1 MYLKKKSIIALGFY
15 TCLLITIIASIT
27 YYVVEPPI
35 RDNLENNLNLR
46 TQLLAHEIEEPLD
59 RSVATLHGLV
69 GIAVS
74 DYPID
79 VLENMIF
86 SVFNQSNDI
95 IISGG
100 IWPEPNTLIPTKK
113 LASLFFSR
121 DKKGNVEFI
130 NDYNNPAAAPYQL
143 EPWYTSVAH
152 ENSHLKISWSAVYVD
167 PFTKQKMITA
177 SQPYFN
183 NGQFAGVATI
193 DISLKGMVGLIES
206 HAEEHQLGVRIYSEN
221 IAIADYKFN
230 VLEGMYVVNSSLDQ
244 FNWQLEVINSQHTV
258 ADAVY
263 TQIVNIEM
271 GIIPLL
277 LVCVIFGYY
286 IINHWLINPITRI
299 SKQIN
304 ESDVGELIDIN
315 YRYKDEIAHLI
326 SSFNKK
332 TEYLEIEKIKAESST
347 KAKTSFLANM
357 SHEIRT
363 PLNGIIGMSDILA
376 STELTPVQ
384 VEYLQTI
391 DTSSKI
397 LLLLINDILDLS
409 KIESGHLVL
418 VAQESNVAEVVYDTV
433 TIVQSKAAEK
443 GLSLQVELSPA
454 LPELVMIDA
463 HRLHQILMNLM
474 SNAVKFTLQGSVTLS
489 VGYEPQGCQSQDNA
503 LRARGRGRLLF
514 TVQDTGIG
522 IGEDKLD
529 QVFAPFTQE
538 DGSITRQFGGTGLG
552 LAICRQLVVLLGGKI
567 KLRSVKGVGSQFYF
581 SLDVAVVESKIDSS
595 VVAKDESNSIV
606 SNPLKGMPCLIISEQ
621 NKDAQ
626 QLQLECLKWGL
637 NPTLITPNTHLM
649 TLSKQYAL
657 IIYCQNS
664 AEVTLVDIEKL
675 HALEHNP
682 ALVLCTKQNEYI
694 DLNHAVFKHSL
705 DGLITLPVLGK
716 RFAKVVRKA
725 LDKSPNNSLLQGCSL
740 QDSSLLSSS
749 TDKLIIEKLKVSKE
763 DGNITNDGAFNDDS
777 AEKIILVVE
786 DNLIN
791 QKVATLLLK
800 KEGFIVALANN
811 GKEALEMIQAESI
824 TYSLVLMDCMMPVM
838 DGFTATGAIREWEQ
852 QQTKKRLPIIALTAS
867 VFAEDIEKCYQ
878 SGMDDYV
885 AKPFNKDIVFE
896 KIAAYT

>member
-1 MYLKKKSIIALGFY
+1 MSLKKKSIIVLVFY

-35 RDNLENNLNLR
+35 RDNLKNNLNLR
-46 TQLLAHEIEEPLD
+46 TQLLTHEIEEPLE

-69 GIAVS
+69 GVAVS
-74 DYPID
+74 GYPVD

-86 SVFNQSNDI
+86 SVFKESNDI

-100 IWPEPNTLIPTKK
+100 IWPEPNTLIPSKT

-130 NDYNNPAAAPYQL
+130 NDYNNPAVAPYQL

-152 ENSHLKISWSAVYVD
+152 ENSHHKISWSAVYVD

-183 NGQFAGVATI
+183 NGKFVGVATI
-193 DISLKGMVGLIES
+193 DISLKGLIGVAES
-206 HAEEHQLGVRIYSEN
+206 HAEEHQLGVRIYSDA

-230 VLEGMYVVNSSLDQ
+230 VLKGMYVVTNNLSN
-244 FNWQLEVINSQHTV
+244 FNWQLEVINSHNTV
-258 ADAVY
+258 ADDVY

-277 LVCVIFGYY
+277 LVCVIIGYY
-286 IINHWLINPITRI
+286 IINRWLIKPITMI

-304 ESDVGELIDIN
+304 ENDVGEIIDIN
-315 YRYKDEIAHLI
+315 YRYKDEIANLI
-326 SSFNKK
+326 GSFNKK

-376 STELTPVQ
+376 STELTLVQ

-433 TIVQSKAAEK
+433 TIVQSKAAAK
-443 GLSLQVELSPA
+443 GLSLQIELSPE

-474 SNAVKFTLQGSVTLS
+474 SNAVKFTQQGTVTLS
-489 VGYEPQGCQSQDNA
+489 VSYEAKDD
-503 LRARGRGRLLF
+503 ARGALLF
-514 TVQDTGIG
+514 AVQDTGIG
-522 IGEDKLD
+522 ISEDKLE
-529 QVFAPFTQE
+529 QIFAPFTQE

-552 LAICRQLVVLLGGKI
+552 LAICRQLVALLGGEI
-567 KLRSVKGVGSQFYF
+567 ELDSEKGIGSKFYF
-581 SLDVAVVESKIDSS
+581 TLDVDVIKSR
-595 VVAKDESNSIV
+595 
-606 SNPLKGMPCLIISEQ
+606 NPDLAAFNGTSCLIISNNNIGAEQ
-621 NKDAQ
+621 
-626 QLQLECLKWGL
+626 LESECLKLGL
-637 NPTLITPNTHLM
+637 DPTVMPPSANFIAVA
-649 TLSKQYAL
+649 KQYAL
-657 IIYCQNS
+657 IIYCQHTS
-664 AEVTLVDIEKL
+664 ESTLADIEKL
-675 HALEHNP
+675 NGLDNYP
-682 ALVLCTKQNEYI
+682 ALVICTQQSEHI
-694 DLNHAVFKHSL
+694 DSNYTI
-705 DGLITLPVLGK
+705 DGLVTMPLLGK

-725 LDKSPNNSLLQGCSL
+725 LETPPQRGTSLSTRMPQSIAEKDDDSP
-740 QDSSLLSSS
+740 
-749 TDKLIIEKLKVSKE
+749 
-763 DGNITNDGAFNDDS
+763 NDDS
-777 AEKIILVVE
+777 GKKIILVVE
-786 DNLIN
+786 DNIIN

-811 GKEALEMIQAESI
+811 GKEALEMIKAESLE
-824 TYSLVLMDCMMPVM
+824 YSLVLMDCMMPVM

-852 QQTKKRLPIIALTAS
+852 QQAKKRLPIIALTAS
-867 VFAEDIEKCYQ
+867 VFVEDIEKCYQ

-885 AKPFNKDIVFE
+885 AKPFNKDIVFD

>member
-1 MYLKKKSIIALGFY
+1 MSLKKKSIIALGFY
-15 TCLLITIIASIT
+15 ACLLMTIIASIT

-46 TQLLAHEIEEPLD
+46 TQLLSHEIEEPLE
-59 RSVATLHGLV
+59 RSVANLHGLV
-69 GIAVS
+69 GVAVS
-74 DYPID
+74 GYPID
-79 VLENMIF
+79 VLEKMIF

-95 IISGG
+95 IISAG
-100 IWPEPNTLIPTKK
+100 IWPEPNTLIPAKN

-121 DKKGNVEFI
+121 DEQGNVEFI

-183 NGQFAGVATI
+183 DGQFAGVATI
-193 DISLKGMVGLIES
+193 DISLKGMVGFIES
-206 HAEEHQLGVRIYSEN
+206 HAEEHQLGVRVYSES

-230 VLEGMYVVNSSLDQ
+230 VIEGMYIVQNSLSN
-244 FNWQLEVINSQHTV
+244 FNWQLEVINSHNTV
-258 ADAVY
+258 ADDVY

-277 LVCVIFGYY
+277 LICVIIGYY
-286 IINHWLINPITRI
+286 IISHGLINPITRI
-299 SKQIN
+299 SKQIDN
-304 ESDVGELIDIN
+304 NDVGEAIDIN
-315 YRYKDEIAHLI
+315 YRYKDEIANLI
-326 SSFNKK
+326 GSFNKK

-433 TIVQSKAAEK
+433 TIVQSKAADK
-443 GLSLQVELSPA
+443 GLSLHIELSPE

-474 SNAVKFTLQGSVTLS
+474 SNAVKFTLQGSVTVS
-489 VGYEPQGCQSQDNA
+489 VDYESQGCDA
-503 LRARGRGRLLF
+503 EGKGRGRLLF

-529 QVFAPFTQE
+529 QVFAPFIQE

-552 LAICRQLVVLLGGKI
+552 LAICRQLVVLLGGEI
-567 KLRSVKGVGSQFYF
+567 KLESEKGVGSKFYF
-581 SLDVAVVESKIDSS
+581 ALDVAVIEPKSTALTSF
-595 VVAKDESNSIV
+595 NS
-606 SNPLKGMPCLIISEQ
+606 MPCLIISEK
-621 NKDAQ
+621 NKDALQ
-626 QLQLECLKWGL
+626 PQSQSQSQLQAECLKWGI
-637 NPTLITPNTHLM
+637 NPTVITPDTDFMALA
-649 TLSKQYAL
+649 KRYEL

-664 AEVTLVDIEKL
+664 TAETLVNIEKL
-675 HALEHNP
+675 HGLDHNP
-682 ALVLCTKQNEYI
+682 ALIICVQQNKYI
-694 DLNHAVFKHSL
+694 DLNHSVFKQSL
-705 DGLITLPVLGK
+705 DGLITMPLLGK

-725 LDKSPNNSLLQGCSL
+725 LDKSQPSRSATSAL
-740 QDSSLLSSS
+740 
-749 TDKLIIEKLKVSKE
+749 KLKIGKE
-763 DGNITNDGAFNDDS
+763 EGNVESDK
-777 AEKIILVVE
+777 KIILVVE

-811 GKEALEMIQAESI
+811 GKEALEMIQAESLE
-824 TYSLVLMDCMMPVM
+824 YSLVLMDCMMPVM

-867 VFAEDIEKCYQ
+867 VFVEDIEKCYQ

-885 AKPFNKDIVFE
+885 AKPFNKDVVFE

>member
-1 MYLKKKSIIALGFY
+1 MSLKKKSIIALGFY
-15 TCLLITIIASIT
+15 TCLLMTIIASIT

-46 TQLLAHEIEEPLD
+46 TQLLAHEIEEPLE

-69 GIAVS
+69 GVAVS
-74 DYPID
+74 GYPVD
-79 VLENMIF
+79 VLKKMTF
-86 SVFNQSNDI
+86 SVFNQSNNI

-100 IWPEPNTLIPTKK
+100 IWPEPNSLITAQN

-121 DKKGNVEFI
+121 DELGNVEFI

-152 ENSHLKISWSAVYVD
+152 ENSQRKISWSAVYVD

-193 DISLKGMVGLIES
+193 DISLKGMVGVIES
-206 HAEEHQLGVRIYSEN
+206 HAAEHQLGVRIYSES

-230 VLEGMYVVNSSLDQ
+230 VIEGMYVVKNSLSK
-244 FNWQLEVINSQHTV
+244 FNWQLEVINSHHTV
-258 ADAVY
+258 ADDVY
-263 TQIVNIEM
+263 TQVVNIEM

-277 LVCVIFGYY
+277 LVCVIIGYY

-304 ESDVGELIDIN
+304 ENDVGEIIDIN
-315 YRYKDEIAHLI
+315 YRYKDEIANLI
-326 SSFNKK
+326 GSFNKK

-376 STELTPVQ
+376 STALTPVQ

-443 GLSLQVELSPA
+443 GLSLQIELSPE

-474 SNAVKFTLQGSVTLS
+474 SNAIKFTLQGTVTLS
-489 VGYEPQGCQSQDNA
+489 VGYEPKNSEQQAKGT
-503 LRARGRGRLLF
+503 GRLLF
-514 TVQDTGIG
+514 AVQDTGIG
-522 IGEDKLD
+522 ISEDKLE
-529 QVFAPFTQE
+529 QIFAPFIQE

-552 LAICRQLVVLLGGKI
+552 LPICRQLVVLLGGEI
-567 KLRSVKGVGSQFYF
+567 KLESEKGVGSKFYF
-581 SLDVAVVESKIDSS
+581 TLDVAVIDPRSS
-595 VVAKDESNSIV
+595 ALTAFS
-606 SNPLKGMPCLIISEQ
+606 GMPCLIISEQ
-621 NKDAQ
+621 NKAPQ
-626 QLQLECLKWGL
+626 QLESECLKWGL
-637 NPTLITPNTHLM
+637 TPTVIAQDANFM
-649 TLSKQYAL
+649 TVAKQYAL
-657 IIYCQNS
+657 IIYCQNTS
-664 AEVTLVDIEKL
+664 ASTLTDIEKL
-675 HALEHNP
+675 NGLDNHP
-682 ALVLCTKQNEYI
+682 ALIICTQQRNEHI
-694 DLNHAVFKHSL
+694 DFNHTI
-705 DGLITLPVLGK
+705 DGLITLPLLGQ
-716 RFAKVVRKA
+716 RFAKIVRKA
-725 LDKSPNNSLLQGCSL
+725 LTKSPQSRTSL
-740 QDSSLLSSS
+740 S
-749 TDKLIIEKLKVSKE
+749 TGVPKLMIEKADVLV
-763 DGNITNDGAFNDDS
+763 NDDS
-777 AEKIILVVE
+777 KKKIILVVE

-800 KEGFIVALANN
+800 KEGFIVVLANN
-811 GKEALEMIQAESI
+811 GKEALEMIKAESLD
-824 TYSLVLMDCMMPVM
+824 YSLVLMDCMMPVM

-852 QQTKKRLPIIALTAS
+852 QQAKKRLPIIALTAS
-867 VFAEDIEKCYQ
+867 VFVEDIEKCYQ

-885 AKPFNKDIVFE
+885 AKPFNKDVVFE

>member
-1 MYLKKKSIIALGFY
+1 MIGFYGGQMSLKKKSIIALGFY

-46 TQLLAHEIEEPLD
+46 TQLLAHEIEEPLE

-69 GIAVS
+69 GVAVS
-74 DYPID
+74 GYPVD
-79 VLENMIF
+79 VLEKMIF
-86 SVFNQSNDI
+86 SVFNQSNEI

-100 IWPEPNTLIPTKK
+100 IWPEPNTLIPTKN

-121 DKKGNVEFI
+121 DEQGNVEFI
-130 NDYNNPAAAPYQL
+130 NDYNNPAAAPYQS
-143 EPWYTSVAH
+143 EPWYTAVAH

-193 DISLKGMVGLIES
+193 DISLKGMVGVIES
-206 HAEEHQLGVRIYSEN
+206 HAAEHQLGVRIYSES

-230 VLEGMYVVNSSLDQ
+230 VIEGMYIVNNSLDQ
-244 FNWQLEVINSQHTV
+244 FNWQLEVINSHHTV
-258 ADAVY
+258 ADDVY
-263 TQIVNIEM
+263 TQVVNIEM

-277 LVCVIFGYY
+277 LVCVIIGYY
-286 IINHWLINPITRI
+286 IISHWLINPITRI

-304 ESDVGELIDIN
+304 ENDIGEIIDIN
-315 YRYKDEIAHLI
+315 YRYKDEIANLI
-326 SSFNKK
+326 ESFNKK

-391 DTSSKI
+391 DTSSQI

-433 TIVQSKAAEK
+433 TILQSKASAK
-443 GLSLQVELSPA
+443 GLALQIELAPD

-474 SNAVKFTLQGSVTLS
+474 SNAVKFTQQGSVTLS
-489 VGYEPQGCQSQDNA
+489 VGYQQQT
-503 LRARGRGRLLF
+503 RTRGTLLF
-514 TVQDTGIG
+514 AVKDTGIG
-522 IGEDKLD
+522 ISEDKLE
-529 QVFAPFTQE
+529 QIFAPFIQE
-538 DGSITRQFGGTGLG
+538 DGSITRKFGGTGLG
-552 LAICRQLVVLLGGKI
+552 LAICRQLVVLLGGDI
-567 KLRSVKGVGSQFYF
+567 KLDSEKGVGSKFYF
-581 SLDVAVVESKIDSS
+581 TLDIDVIESEKS
-595 VVAKDESNSIV
+595 VLPEFN
-606 SNPLKGMPCLIISEQ
+606 GTQCLIL
-621 NKDAQ
+621 NNTRYDAV
-626 QLQLECLKWGL
+626 QLKSECLKLGL
-637 NPTLITPNTHLM
+637 IPTVMAQEANFM
-649 TLSKQYAL
+649 DVAKQYAL
-657 IIYCQNS
+657 IIYCQS
-664 AEVTLVDIEKL
+664 TVDATLAGIEKL
-675 HALEHNP
+675 NGLDNHP
-682 ALVLCTKQNEYI
+682 ALIICTQQQNENI
-694 DLNHAVFKHSL
+694 DFNHTI
-705 DGLITLPVLGK
+705 DGLITLPLLGR
-716 RFAKVVRKA
+716 RFKTVVRKA
-725 LDKSPNNSLLQGCSL
+725 LTTSAQNRTSRSTPPAKWVNEQGNNSL
-740 QDSSLLSSS
+740 
-749 TDKLIIEKLKVSKE
+749 
-763 DGNITNDGAFNDDS
+763 NDDS
-777 AEKIILVVE
+777 EKQIILVVE
-786 DNLIN
+786 DNVIN

-800 KEGFIVALANN
+800 KQGFIVALAND
-811 GKEALEMIQAESI
+811 GKEAVEMIKAE
-824 TYSLVLMDCMMPVM
+824 TVAYSLVLMDCMMPVM
-838 DGFTATGAIREWEQ
+838 DGFTATSAIREWEQ
-852 QQTKKRLPIIALTAS
+852 QQAKKRVPIIALTAS
-867 VFAEDIEKCYQ
+867 VFVEDIEKCYQ

-885 AKPFNKDIVFE
+885 AKPFNKEVVFE

>member
-1 MYLKKKSIIALGFY
+1 MIGFYGGQMSLKKKSIIALGFY
-15 TCLLITIIASIT
+15 TCLLMTIIASIT

-46 TQLLAHEIEEPLD
+46 TQLLAHEIEEPLE

-69 GIAVS
+69 GVAVS
-74 DYPID
+74 GYPID

-86 SVFNQSNDI
+86 SVLNQSNDI

-100 IWPEPNTLIPTKK
+100 IWPEPNTLIPGKN

-121 DKKGNVEFI
+121 DEQGNVEFI
-130 NDYNNPAAAPYQL
+130 NDYNNPAVAPYQL

-193 DISLKGMVGLIES
+193 DISLKGMVGVIES
-206 HAEEHQLGVRIYSEN
+206 NAAEHQLGVRIYSES
-221 IAIADYKFN
+221 IAITDYKFN
-230 VLEGMYVVNSSLDQ
+230 VIAGMYIVNSSLDK
-244 FNWQLEVINSQHTV
+244 FNWQLEVINSHHTV
-258 ADAVY
+258 ADDVY
-263 TQIVNIEM
+263 TQVVNIEM

-277 LVCVIFGYY
+277 LVCVIIGYY
-286 IINHWLINPITRI
+286 IISHWLIDPITRI

-304 ESDVGELIDIN
+304 ENDTGEIIDIN
-315 YRYKDEIAHLI
+315 YRYKDEIANLI
-326 SSFNKK
+326 GSFNKK

-433 TIVQSKAAEK
+433 TILQSKAAEK
-443 GLSLQVELSPA
+443 GLSLNIELSPD

-474 SNAVKFTLQGSVTLS
+474 SNAVKFTLQGAVTLS
-489 VGYEPQGCQSQDNA
+489 VGYESQGCDSV
-503 LRARGRGRLLF
+503 GKCRGRLLF
-514 TVQDTGIG
+514 AVQDTGIG
-522 IGEDKLD
+522 IGEDKLE
-529 QVFAPFTQE
+529 QVFAPFIQE

-552 LAICRQLVVLLGGKI
+552 LAICRQLVVLLGGEI
-567 KLRSVKGVGSQFYF
+567 KLESEKDVGSKFYF
-581 SLDVAVVESKIDSS
+581 ALDVTVGESRSS
-595 VVAKDESNSIV
+595 TLASFN
-606 SNPLKGMPCLIISEQ
+606 GMPCLIISEKS
-621 NKDAQ
+621 KDELQ
-626 QLQLECLKWGL
+626 PQLQLQSECLKWGL
-637 NPTLITPNTHLM
+637 NPTVITPDTDFMALA
-649 TLSKQYAL
+649 KRYEL

-664 AEVTLVDIEKL
+664 AEVTLADIETL
-675 HALEHNP
+675 HGLDNHP
-682 ALVLCTKQNEYI
+682 ALVICTHQNEYI
-694 DLNHAVFKHSL
+694 DLNHSVFKQSL
-705 DGLITLPVLGK
+705 DGLITMPLLGK

-725 LDKSPNNSLLQGCSL
+725 LDSPPK
-740 QDSSLLSSS
+740 DHSLLSTS
-749 TDKLIIEKLKVSKE
+749 TTKLITGKE
-763 DGNITNDGAFNDDS
+763 GHNVLNDGALNNDESVNDDS
-777 AEKIILVVE
+777 AKQIILVVE

-800 KEGFIVALANN
+800 KAGFIVALANN
-811 GKEALEMIQAESI
+811 GKEALEMIQAESLD
-824 TYSLVLMDCMMPVM
+824 YSLVLMDCMMPVM

-852 QQTKKRLPIIALTAS
+852 QQARKRLPIIALTAS
-867 VFAEDIEKCYQ
+867 VFVEDIEKCYQ

-885 AKPFNKDIVFE
+885 AKPFNKDVVFE

>member
-1 MYLKKKSIIALGFY
+1 MSLKKKSIIALGFY
-15 TCLLITIIASIT
+15 ACLLMSIIASIT

-46 TQLLAHEIEEPLD
+46 TQLLSHEIEEPLE

-69 GIAVS
+69 GVAVS
-74 DYPID
+74 GYPID
-79 VLENMIF
+79 VLDNMIF

-100 IWPEPNTLIPTKK
+100 IWPEPNTLIPEKK

-121 DKKGNVEFI
+121 DEKGNVEFI
-130 NDYNNPAAAPYQL
+130 DDYNNPAMAPYQL

-152 ENSHLKISWSAVYVD
+152 ENSVLKISWSAVYVD

-183 NGQFAGVATI
+183 NGQFSGVATI
-193 DISLKGMVGLIES
+193 DISLKGMVGFIES
-206 HAEEHQLGVRIYSEN
+206 HAEEHQLGVRIHSEG

-230 VLEGMYVVNSSLDQ
+230 VIEGMYIVKNSLDN
-244 FNWQLEVINSQHTV
+244 FNWQLEVINSHNTV
-258 ADAVY
+258 ADDVY

-277 LVCVIFGYY
+277 LVCVIIGYY

-304 ESDVGELIDIN
+304 ENDVGEIIDIN
-315 YRYKDEIAHLI
+315 YRYKDEIANLI
-326 SSFNKK
+326 GSFNKK

-376 STELTPVQ
+376 STELTSVQ

-409 KIESGHLVL
+409 KIESGHLLL
-418 VAQESNVAEVVYDTV
+418 VAQESNVAEVVYDTI

-443 GLSLQVELSPA
+443 GLLLQVELSPE

-474 SNAVKFTLQGSVTLS
+474 SNAVKFTLEGSVTLS
-489 VGYEPQGCQSQDNA
+489 VGYEPQVCQSQDHA
-503 LRARGRGRLLF
+503 PRTRDRGRLLF
-514 TVQDTGIG
+514 AVQDTGIG
-522 IGEDKLD
+522 IGADKLE

-552 LAICRQLVVLLGGKI
+552 LAICRQLVVLLGGEI
-567 KLRSVKGVGSQFYF
+567 KLASEKGVGSKFYF
-581 SLDVAVVESKIDSS
+581 ALDVVVVESKNT
-595 VVAKDESNSIV
+595 ALTTFN
-606 SNPLKGMPCLIISEQ
+606 GTPCLIISAQ

-626 QLQLECLKWGL
+626 QLQSECLKWGL
-637 NPTLITPNTHLM
+637 NPTVITPDTHFM
-649 TLSKQYAL
+649 AVAKQYAL
-657 IIYCQNS
+657 ILYCQNS

-675 HALEHNP
+675 NGLDNNS
-682 ALVLCTKQNEYI
+682 ALVICTQQNEHI
-694 DLNHAVFKHSL
+694 DLNHPVFKHSL
-705 DGLITLPVLGK
+705 DGLITMPLLGK

-725 LDKSPNNSLLQGCSL
+725 LDKSLYKTNSNSNHLSL
-740 QDSSLLSSS
+740 S
-749 TDKLIIEKLKVSKE
+749 TSALKLKTGKE
-763 DGNITNDGAFNDDS
+763 DSNARNEHEHELNYAGSNDDS
-777 AEKIILVVE
+777 AKQIILVVE

-800 KEGFIVALANN
+800 KAGFAVALANN
-811 GKEALEMIQAESI
+811 GKEALEMIQAGNIE
-824 TYSLVLMDCMMPVM
+824 YSLVLMDCMMPVM

-867 VFAEDIEKCYQ
+867 VFIEDIEKCYQ

-885 AKPFNKDIVFE
+885 AKPFNKDVVFE

>member
-1 MYLKKKSIIALGFY
+1 MSLKKKSIIVLVFY

-35 RDNLENNLNLR
+35 RDNLKNNLNLR
-46 TQLLAHEIEEPLD
+46 TQLLTHEIEEPLE

-69 GIAVS
+69 GVAVS
-74 DYPID
+74 GYPVD

-86 SVFNQSNDI
+86 SVFKESNDI

-100 IWPEPNTLIPTKK
+100 IWPEPNTLIPSKT

-130 NDYNNPAAAPYQL
+130 NDYNNPAVAPYQL

-152 ENSHLKISWSAVYVD
+152 ENSHHKISWSAVYVD

-183 NGQFAGVATI
+183 NGKFVGVATI
-193 DISLKGMVGLIES
+193 DISLKGLIGVAES
-206 HAEEHQLGVRIYSEN
+206 HAEEHQLGVRIYSDA

-230 VLEGMYVVNSSLDQ
+230 VLKGMYVVTNNLSN
-244 FNWQLEVINSQHTV
+244 FNWQLEVINSHNTV
-258 ADAVY
+258 ADDVY

-277 LVCVIFGYY
+277 LVCVIIGYY
-286 IINHWLINPITRI
+286 IINRWLIKPITMI

-304 ESDVGELIDIN
+304 ENDVGEIIDIN
-315 YRYKDEIAHLI
+315 YRYKDEIANLI
-326 SSFNKK
+326 GSFNKK

-376 STELTPVQ
+376 STELTLVQ

-433 TIVQSKAAEK
+433 TIVQSKAAAK
-443 GLSLQVELSPA
+443 GLSLQIELSPE

-474 SNAVKFTLQGSVTLS
+474 SNAVKFTQQGTVTLS
-489 VGYEPQGCQSQDNA
+489 VSYEAKDD
-503 LRARGRGRLLF
+503 ARGALLF
-514 TVQDTGIG
+514 AVQDTGIG
-522 IGEDKLD
+522 ISEDKLE
-529 QVFAPFTQE
+529 QIFAPFTQE

-552 LAICRQLVVLLGGKI
+552 LAICRQLVALLGGEI
-567 KLRSVKGVGSQFYF
+567 ELESEKGIGSKFYF
-581 SLDVAVVESKIDSS
+581 TLDVDVIESR
-595 VVAKDESNSIV
+595 
-606 SNPLKGMPCLIISEQ
+606 NPDLAAFNGTSCLIISNNNIGAEQ
-621 NKDAQ
+621 
-626 QLQLECLKWGL
+626 LESECLKLGL
-637 NPTLITPNTHLM
+637 APTVMPPGANFIAVA
-649 TLSKQYAL
+649 KQYAL
-657 IIYCQNS
+657 IIYCQHTS
-664 AEVTLVDIEKL
+664 ESTLADIEKL
-675 HALEHNP
+675 NGLDNYP
-682 ALVLCTKQNEYI
+682 ALVICTQQSEHI
-694 DLNHAVFKHSL
+694 DSNYTI
-705 DGLITLPVLGK
+705 DGLVTMPLLGK

-725 LDKSPNNSLLQGCSL
+725 LETPPQRGTSLSTRMPQSIAEKDDDSP
-740 QDSSLLSSS
+740 
-749 TDKLIIEKLKVSKE
+749 
-763 DGNITNDGAFNDDS
+763 NDDS
-777 AEKIILVVE
+777 GKKIILVVE
-786 DNLIN
+786 DNIIN

-811 GKEALEMIQAESI
+811 GKEALEMIKAESLE
-824 TYSLVLMDCMMPVM
+824 YSLVLMDCMMPVM

-852 QQTKKRLPIIALTAS
+852 QQAKKRLPIIALTAS
-867 VFAEDIEKCYQ
+867 VFVEDIEKCYQ

-885 AKPFNKDIVFE
+885 AKPFNKDIVFD